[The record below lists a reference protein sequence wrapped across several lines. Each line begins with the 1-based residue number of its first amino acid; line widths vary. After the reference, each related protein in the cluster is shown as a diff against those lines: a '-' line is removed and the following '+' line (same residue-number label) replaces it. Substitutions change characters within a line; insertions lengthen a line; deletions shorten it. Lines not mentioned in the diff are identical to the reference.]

1 MSSPFLHLRELLK
14 ELDFR
19 DTPLN
24 LAADLCEHLKK
35 YLGTRHELLEY
46 WRQAIILL
54 VKYALILAYNDNV
67 RIALSNID
75 SKRIY
80 IYSFVILPIPNAET
94 FRTITSAL
102 VGAKIIKDV
111 KMKIRKSAQFC
122 SNSFKMSQD
131 ACWECA
137 MAIKIRHESQT
148 TFFSIVVNNS
158 EALHAMH
165 VRINSE
171 EAANLEESLL
181 LIFFEKISTALLLL
195 VIPNLIWE
203 ISLMK
208 RLTAIII
215 RYILAFWKVALSVFS
230 RKFAK

>member
-137 MAIKIRHESQT
+137 MA
-148 TFFSIVVNNS
+148 
-158 EALHAMH
+158 H